1 MILSFL
7 VKTYIAM
14 QYNDDW
20 QIGKYTFLKSL
31 MYIIIRFDTHISKL
45 VSEFMTSQ
53 IQIFF

>member
-45 VSEFMTSQ
+45 VSQFMTSQ
-53 IQIFF
+53 NQIFF